1 MEFARHRRSACAARN
16 IGTVSVYS
24 PPELLRSLLEIACV
38 PLIRG
43 LVITA
48 AAAPTRYC
56 LHTGY
61 ASKNARSEIVTRE
74 LLPNAP
80 VPFRASP
87 VSLREA
93 EGVLTLVD

>member
-48 AAAPTRYC
+48 AAFSGANMILLAYRIRLEERALGDRYQR
-56 LHTGY
+56 
-61 ASKNARSEIVTRE
+61 AFAERARS
-74 LLPNAP
+74 
-80 VPFRASP
+80 VPGIS
-87 VSLREA
+87 
-93 EGVLTLVD
+93 G